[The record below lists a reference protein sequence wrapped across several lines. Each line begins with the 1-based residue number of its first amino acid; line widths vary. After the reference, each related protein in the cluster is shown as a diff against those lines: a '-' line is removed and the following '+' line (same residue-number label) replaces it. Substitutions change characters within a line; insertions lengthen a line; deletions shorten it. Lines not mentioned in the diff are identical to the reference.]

1 MISLPS
7 QPATTQTRSRAP
19 KTHKGQSWLEFRED
33 PTAGFNPK
41 GSHWRASSFFVCGLK
56 LGPQLI
62 GFLLEPFWEILLERR
77 LYINQK
83 LIGNGPCFLKFF
95 KGPLRNELS
104 QLFVLPIQIAS
115 SKYRTWV
122 QIRYILQG
130 FDGLCLVHHI
140 ENPPKPSRTCSLL
153 WITCI

>member
-7 QPATTQTRSRAP
+7 QPAGKPR
-19 KTHKGQSWLEFRED
+19 HDRELQRRTKAN
-33 PTAGFNPK
+33 PAGFNPK
-41 GSHWRASSFFVCGLK
+41 GSHWRICIIFFCVWIQIRSTTHWI
-56 LGPQLI
+56 PA
-62 GFLLEPFWEILLERR
+62 WSILRDFTWKTPKN
-77 LYINQK
+77 INQK
-83 LIGNGPCFLKFF
+83 MIGNGPCFLKFF

-130 FDGLCLVHHI
+130 FDGLCLVHLI